1 MTQIN
6 LGMVTCP
13 VCNGDGYTV
22 EDQCCN
28 SPIREFE
35 CCNQPIAVQAQCE
48 QCQAKGYIVAPVE
61 NKEVLVEGDKGTPD
75 DLAKETIQNALFAT
89 GKLQTWDCE
98 EVCDGILLYLK
109 DAGLQIVKL

>member
-1 MTQIN
+1 MKKDKQI
-6 LGMVTCP
+6 
-13 VCNGDGYTV
+13 
-22 EDQCCN
+22 
-28 SPIREFE
+28 
-35 CCNQPIAVQAQCE
+35 
-48 QCQAKGYIVAPVE
+48 AKSVGVHRVKHNAAPVE